1 MYIIT
6 CNAHYDIRFIRMKTR
21 HRKQAQA
28 SDFKAQ
34 KNCDFLNCLLVLVS
48 CVKKGKNQT
57 VERINLSVVRVHEK

>member
-1 MYIIT
+1 MHIMILDLFAWRQDT
-6 CNAHYDIRFIRMKTR
+6 GNKH
-21 HRKQAQA
+21 KQAILRH
-28 SDFKAQ
+28 K